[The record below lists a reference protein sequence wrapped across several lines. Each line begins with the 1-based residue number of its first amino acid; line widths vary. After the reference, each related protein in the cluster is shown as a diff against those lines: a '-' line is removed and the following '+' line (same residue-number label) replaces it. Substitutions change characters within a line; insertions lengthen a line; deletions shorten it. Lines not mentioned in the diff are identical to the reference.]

1 MLLFLYVFYVERKAR
16 KQPKKVFIAL
26 IHSIVTHLSGK
37 SEIYVSYCH
46 FTKVVAQKLFLS
58 LALSL
63 QDFPNLHHLYAHAIF
78 IVFSR
83 KNFSSL
89 PCRLH
94 STVSSAFS
102 NFFFFASLENNYS
115 KMSLFEKHYGEEEIS
130 PGLLKNLPRHWWLL
144 LGEIIHE
151 RKVNMGVRH
160 KIITR
165 TVLDVRNT
173 FFAFL
178 CCFEVDA

>member
-37 SEIYVSYCH
+37 SEIYVSYNH

-102 NFFFFASLENNYS
+102 NFFFLLLS
-115 KMSLFEKHYGEEEIS
+115 KIIIQKCLY
-130 PGLLKNLPRHWWLL
+130 LKN
-144 LGEIIHE
+144 
-151 RKVNMGVRH
+151 
-160 KIITR
+160 ITGKKKSHRDFSR
-165 TVLDVRNT
+165 TSLDIDDCYLARS
-173 FFAFL
+173 FMR
-178 CCFEVDA
+178 EK

>member
-37 SEIYVSYCH
+37 SEIYVSYYH

-78 IVFSR
+78 IVFF
-83 KNFSSL
+83 KEKLFFSPL
-89 PCRLH
+89 
-94 STVSSAFS
+94 SSPF
-102 NFFFFASLENNYS
+102 NCIKCFLKLFFFASLENNYS